1 MLPAPRACP
10 SAAPSDAQGGK
21 GRCTGTSLLE
31 LEGSKVC
38 VDYQEIKIQDQVRKL
53 LFFSPMSRLP
63 LSFPFSPSY
72 PLSSCSPSLV
82 VSHPL
87 PPSPHLKCL

>member
-53 LFFSPMSRLP
+53 LPPMSRLP
-63 LSFPFSPSY
+63 LSS
-72 PLSSCSPSLV
+72 LS
-82 VSHPL
+82 HYN
-87 PPSPHLKCL
+87 

>member
-53 LFFSPMSRLP
+53 LPPMSRLP
-63 LSFPFSPSY
+63 LSFPFSLQLIITNDTY
-72 PLSSCSPSLV
+72 Y
-82 VSHPL
+82 
-87 PPSPHLKCL
+87 HLNPACQHR